1 MSEVKRTIENLEA
14 VLREYSTRKDMRM
27 YYQTKDNSFS
37 GWVAIENPFFA
48 NIVNYPEKEMK
59 NLKEMIEFAEKQWGD
74 VFITSHGSMI
84 WAN

>member
-1 MSEVKRTIENLEA
+1 MAEIKRYIETLEE

-37 GWVAIENPFFA
+37 GWVAIENPFFSH
-48 NIVNYPEKEMK
+48 ITDYPEKEMK
-59 NLKEMIEFAEKQWGD
+59 NLKEMIEFAEKQWGY

>member
-37 GWVAIENPFFA
+37 GWVAIENPFFSH
-48 NIVNYPEKEMK
+48 ITEYPEKVM
-59 NLKEMIEFAEKQWGD
+59 L
-74 VFITSHGSMI
+74 
-84 WAN
+84 